1 MCSYLVMALVK
12 DGQDAQKKWLSDIV
26 IIIITGMSVYN
37 SFNTPHYYVV
47 FFHLGTDKNNKQEAF
62 IVAENVWFMRCG
74 PFIV

>member
-1 MCSYLVMALVK
+1 MKEMAR
-12 DGQDAQKKWLSDIV
+12 KWLSDIV
-26 IIIITGMSVYN
+26 INIIVSVYS
-37 SFNTPHYYVV
+37 SFNIPNYYVV